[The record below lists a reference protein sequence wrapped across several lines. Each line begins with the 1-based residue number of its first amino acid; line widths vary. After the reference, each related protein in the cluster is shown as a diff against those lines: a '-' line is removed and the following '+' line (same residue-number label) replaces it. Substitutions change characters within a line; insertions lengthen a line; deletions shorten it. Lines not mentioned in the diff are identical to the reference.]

1 MYDLIDRRVDALEQ
15 GSRFLLWSMR
25 SWVASMTE
33 RLCPCQVLGPVFSKM
48 GLLNALPDIHMA
60 MSLLNQNALGQLS
73 LSPVSEMHISES
85 EALLLCIWRDMAWGR
100 GAAARST
107 LELMVDS
114 DSVGAIF
121 VAIGASTSRLAAMDM
136 SPFGLM
142 ADGAEAE

>member
-1 MYDLIDRRVDALEQ
+1 MYDLLDRRVDALDQ

-33 RLCPCQVLGPVFSKM
+33 RHCPCQTLGPAFSKM
-48 GLLNALPDIHMA
+48 GLLGALPDIHMA
-60 MSLLNQNALGQLS
+60 MSLLNQNALERLS
-73 LSPVSEMHISES
+73 LSPISEKHISEG
-85 EALLLCIWRDMAWGR
+85 EALLLCVWRDMAWGR

-114 DSVGAIF
+114 DSVSATF

-136 SPFGLM
+136 SPFGLT
-142 ADGAEAE
+142 AEAE